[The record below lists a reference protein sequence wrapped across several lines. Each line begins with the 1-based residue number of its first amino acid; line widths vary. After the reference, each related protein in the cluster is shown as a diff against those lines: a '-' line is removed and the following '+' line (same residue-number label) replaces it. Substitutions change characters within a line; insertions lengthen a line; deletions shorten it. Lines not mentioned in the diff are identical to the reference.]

1 MYHPQLMPD
10 GSTIIYD
17 GDVAKALTK
26 GDPTKGWEGDER
38 LALTWNGKDQRIELW
53 RCEEDGEYRL
63 VLRGKPGKRIV
74 DQGLID
80 FLVAHDTRRGY
91 NPYAEAMAGN
101 LANEK
106 RIADERDGA
115 IGEVADKLHW
125 ALMKDIGHLEG
136 GSRKRLHTVPDWKK

>member
-17 GDVAKALTK
+17 GDVAHALIH

-53 RCEEDGEYRL
+53 RFEEDGEYRM
-63 VLRGKPGKRIV
+63 VLRGRPGKRVV
-74 DQGLID
+74 DAGIID
-80 FLVAHDTRRGY
+80 FLVTHDTRRGY
-91 NPYAEAMAGN
+91 NPYAEAMK
-101 LANEK
+101 ANK
-106 RIADERDGA
+106 AQYAADDQKVYDQH
-115 IGEVADKLHW
+115 GELADKLHW

-136 GSRKRLHTVPDWKK
+136 GSRKRLHVVPDWKK